1 MFTFDE
7 FLESILASVK
17 TRFIIKKIER
27 TFITVLQINGNDRK
41 SYQVSGNW
49 LKHKEKFLKS
59 LEIIGT
65 FPDDGI
71 SSEIYQIFLPNDCEF
86 SY

>member
-65 FPDDGI
+65 FPEGGM